1 MKEHRMNPEIRKCI
15 IASFE
20 AAFSFER
27 LKLKVERLKLA

>member
-1 MKEHRMNPEIRKCI
+1 MKEHRRNPEIIKCN

-27 LKLKVERLKLA
+27 LKVERLKVEG